1 MNVRPLL
8 VLLADGGFHSGE
20 ALGSE
25 LGVSRAAVWKQ
36 VCLLREL
43 GVDVQAVR
51 GRGYRMPDCID
62 LLDTRRILSLMK
74 QGAAVFS
81 NDFTVHFSTD
91 STNAEAMRRIRG
103 GVDRCVIMAE
113 HQSGGRG
120 RRGRPWI
127 SPLGHNIYL
136 SMVWPFERGVMA
148 LEGLSLVCGL
158 AVVEAVRGY
167 SGQSG
172 ITLKWPNDV
181 LLDGRKLAGIL
192 LEVQG
197 DMEGACH
204 VVVGV
209 GVNTLLPAVAA
220 SRIDQ
225 PFSALSQAGASSPV
239 DRNRLSA
246 MLVDALADSLRRF
259 SEDGFSVFREAWLRH
274 DHYRGHRVC
283 VGSGPDD
290 GLTGVVAGVD
300 DSGRLQL
307 KLLDG
312 RLQTLAGGEV
322 FPSLRPVEQSMAE
335 PDDR

>member
-8 VLLADGGFHSGE
+8 VLLADGCFHSGE
-20 ALGSE
+20 ELGCQ

-36 VCLLREL
+36 VRLLREL
-43 GVDVQAVR
+43 GVEVQAVR
-51 GRGYRMPDCID
+51 GRGYRMPDPVN
-62 LLDTRRILSLMK
+62 LLDARRILSLMEH
-74 QGAAVFS
+74 GAALFS
-81 NDFTVHFSTD
+81 SDFTVHFSTD
-91 STNAEAMRRIRG
+91 STNAEAMRRLRG
-103 GVDRCVIMAE
+103 GSGRCLIMAE

-120 RRGRPWI
+120 RRGRSWV

-136 SMVWPFERGVMA
+136 SMVWPFERGVAA

-158 AVVEAVRGY
+158 AVAEAVGRC

-172 ITLKWPNDV
+172 ISLKWPNDV
-181 LLDGRKLAGIL
+181 LLDGRKLAGVL

-197 DMEGACH
+197 DMDGACH
-204 VVVGV
+204 VVIGV

-225 PFSALSQAGASSPV
+225 PFSALSQAGSSSPV

-246 MLVDALADSLRRF
+246 MLVDALVRGLRRF
-259 SEDGFSVFREAWLRH
+259 SRDGFCAFREDWLRL
-274 DHYRGHRVC
+274 DHYRGCRVR
-283 VGSGPDD
+283 VGAGPDD
-290 GLTGVVAGVD
+290 GLTGIVAGVD

-307 KLLDG
+307 ELPDG

-322 FPSLRPVEQSMAE
+322 FPSVRPVDQSMAK
-335 PDDR
+335 PDDS